1 MAAERS
7 DSARTSRPRARAA
20 VLQTLIEAGAVSRA
34 ELARRTGLAPSTVS
48 AVVADLAADGVLVE
62 AARAASAEGGSAV
75 GRPSTLLA
83 LHRRAGLA
91 VGIDFGKRHVRV
103 AVADLAHTVV
113 AERRREVEGDL
124 PAAEAVA
131 IGAELTEAA
140 LADAAAAPREVVGVG
155 MGLPGPINEAT
166 GELGDSMILPG
177 WAGVRPAEVM
187 SSALGQPVAVGN
199 DANLGAMSEWRW
211 GAGQGARDLVYVKV
225 ATGVGAGMILG
236 GVPYRGWGGTA
247 GELGHVVIE
256 PRGSICRCGNR
267 GCLETIAGA
276 PAILAALRD
285 AHGEGLTT
293 ADAVRRATGGDAG
306 CCRAIADAGAAIGT
320 AAAAICNLLNPR
332 RIVVGG
338 DVAAAG
344 EVLLGP
350 LREALAR
357 AAIRSA
363 ARDAE
368 VVEGALGDRAEVLG
382 AVALVLQRGADL
394 VPAPLAR
401 EA

>member
-1 MAAERS
+1 MTVERS

-20 VLQTLIEAGAVSRA
+20 VLQTLVEDGAVSRA
-34 ELARRTGLAPSTVS
+34 DLARRTGLAPSTVS
-48 AVVADLAADGVLVE
+48 VVVADLAADGVLVE
-62 AARAASAEGGSAV
+62 APRVVPAGGAAV
-75 GRPSTLLA
+75 GRPSTLLT

-103 AVADLAHTVV
+103 AVADLAHAVI
-113 AERRREVEGDL
+113 AERRREVAGDL
-124 PAAEAVA
+124 PASEAAA
-131 IGAELTEAA
+131 IGAELAQAA
-140 LADAAAAPREVVGVG
+140 LADADGTLAEVVGVG
-155 MGLPGPINEAT
+155 MGLPGPINDVT

-187 SSALGQPVAVGN
+187 SSALGLPVDVGN

-211 GAGQGARDLVYVKV
+211 GAGRGAGDLVYVKV
-225 ATGVGAGMILG
+225 STGVGAGMILG

-276 PAILAALRD
+276 PAILAALRGT
-285 AHGEGLTT
+285 HGDELTIGE
-293 ADAVRRATGGDAG
+293 AVRQAAQGDAG
-306 CCRAIADAGAAIGT
+306 CRRAIADAGTAIGT

-344 EVLLGP
+344 ELLLGP
-350 LREALAR
+350 LRTSLAR
-357 AAIRSA
+357 ASIRSA

-368 VVEGALGDRAEVLG
+368 VVEGALADRAEVLG
-382 AVALVLQRGADL
+382 AVALVLQRGAAL
-394 VPAPLAR
+394 MPAPLAHS
-401 EA
+401 A